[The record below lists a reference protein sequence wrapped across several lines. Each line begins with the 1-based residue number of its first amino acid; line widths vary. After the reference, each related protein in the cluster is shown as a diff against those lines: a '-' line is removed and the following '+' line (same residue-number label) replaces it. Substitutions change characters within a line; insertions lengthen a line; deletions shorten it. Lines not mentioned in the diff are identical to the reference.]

1 MSHQDPLDSA
11 HEEERPNVKTGS
23 GPALLKSF
31 FKTIFT
37 FYLEWPPDYLRI
49 GDHPFSFVRLTYG
62 SHLSATGEEGLVPF
76 SAHLPAK
83 AVGGAS

>member
-1 MSHQDPLDSA
+1 MSHQDPLHPT
-11 HEEERPNVKTGS
+11 HEKERTNVKTIL
-23 GPALLKSF
+23 A
-31 FKTIFT
+31 

-62 SHLSATGEEGLVPF
+62 SHLSVTGEEGLVPF

>member
-1 MSHQDPLDSA
+1 VSHQDPLDSA

-31 FKTIFT
+31 FKTIFA

-49 GDHPFSFVRLTYG
+49 GNNPCSFVRLTCG
-62 SHLSATGEEGLVPF
+62 CHLSATGEEGSCPF
-76 SAHLPAK
+76 PAHLPAK